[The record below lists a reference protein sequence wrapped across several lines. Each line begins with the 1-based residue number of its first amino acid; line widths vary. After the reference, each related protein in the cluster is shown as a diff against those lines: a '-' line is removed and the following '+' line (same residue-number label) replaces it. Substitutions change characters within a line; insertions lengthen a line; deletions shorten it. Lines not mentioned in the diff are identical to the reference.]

1 MSEIKWYLKCPKCG
15 DTGEVGT
22 IVPGENS
29 ESDIICMKCDYQ
41 SNNIKEWKVS
51 ENDDLKTFMG
61 VLTAIKPLKTSGDVQ
76 FVITVPQAMAD
87 EALRR
92 AGGFINPA
100 ESRWC
105 AIAVLNEEKKDD
117 PQS

>member
-1 MSEIKWYLKCPKCG
+1 MSDE
-15 DTGEVGT
+15 
-22 IVPGENS
+22 
-29 ESDIICMKCDYQ
+29 
-41 SNNIKEWKVS
+41 
-51 ENDDLKTFMG
+51 LKTFIG

-76 FVITVPQAMAD
+76 FIITVPQAMSD

-105 AIAVLNEEKKDD
+105 AIAVLDQGSSEKQGNNQD
-117 PQS
+117 

>member
-1 MSEIKWYLKCPKCG
+1 MSEEHMSF
-15 DTGEVGT
+15 T
-22 IVPGENS
+22 
-29 ESDIICMKCDYQ
+29 
-41 SNNIKEWKVS
+41 
-51 ENDDLKTFMG
+51 G

-105 AIAVLNEEKKDD
+105 AIAVLKEEKKDV
-117 PQS
+117 